1 MTCIQI
7 FINELAYTMDP
18 ELLIKYR
25 SLFTQKTRQQQQQQN
40 ILGLLFSTIML
51 LRIKKIMNFFV
62 MFAVIFIC
70 KFQSKIN

>member
-18 ELLIKYR
+18 ELLIKYG
-25 SLFTQKTRQQQQQQN
+25 SLFTQKTRQQQQQQQ

-51 LRIKKIMNFFV
+51 LRIKK
-62 MFAVIFIC
+62 
-70 KFQSKIN
+70 S